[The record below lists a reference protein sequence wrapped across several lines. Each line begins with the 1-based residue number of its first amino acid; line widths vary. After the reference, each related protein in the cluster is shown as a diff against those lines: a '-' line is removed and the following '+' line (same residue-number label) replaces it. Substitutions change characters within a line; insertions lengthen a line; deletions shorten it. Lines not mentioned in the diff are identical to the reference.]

1 MKNFPNQEIDTIKLK
16 IDNNIS
22 TIFDAI
28 NWVDSNLK
36 YETKNKLN
44 LKFKNIV
51 NTLKKILIVR
61 FLS

>member
-22 TIFDAI
+22 KIFDAI

>member
-1 MKNFPNQEIDTIKLK
+1 MKNFPNQEIDTIKFK